1 MKVIICGAG
10 KVGTSIARH
19 LVSQNNDVTAIDQS
33 SDLINELK
41 EKVDLKT
48 VIGSASNPSVLKNA
62 GAEDA
67 DMIIAVTLHDEINMV
82 ACQMAHTFFK
92 IPRKIARLRSEDFL
106 NPIWRDLY
114 NADNMPIDLIISPEL
129 EVAKSI
135 ERQLKAPG
143 AYDVVPFI
151 NDEIEL
157 LSLPIKENC
166 PLIDTSL
173 ISIHELFQENT
184 NKDKDLR
191 ASILGMNKDKDLRA
205 SILGINRGDNL
216 FIPKKTDVLMN
227 GDLVFILSD
236 KGHVKRT
243 MSAFGL
249 NEKPIKKI
257 LIIGGGNIGFNLAKD
272 IELFHN
278 DISVCLIESNNE
290 RAKYI
295 ADQLNN
301 TLVLNGDGLDQNI
314 LDEANIKDADMILA
328 LTNDD
333 ETNIIISAVA
343 RKNNCESLILVNN
356 SEYNKLKDVLGINQ
370 VIDPRKITVSKILKH
385 VHRGR
390 IESVYSIGNNQ
401 AELIHAQVLKSS
413 KLINKSIKDSNLPIG
428 MRIGLIKKQNQ
439 IIIPNKDTIMEEN
452 DQILFFCMTED
463 LKNAEELFK
472 IREAY

>member
-19 LVSQNNDVTAIDQS
+19 LVSQKNDVTVIDQS
-33 SDLINELK
+33 SNLINDLK

-48 VIGSASNPSVLKNA
+48 INGSASNPSILKKA
-62 GAEDA
+62 GAEET
-67 DMIIAVTLHDEINMV
+67 DMIIAVTLQDEINMV

-114 NADNMPIDLIISPEL
+114 NAENMPIDLIISPEL
-129 EVAKSI
+129 EVARSI

-143 AYDVVPFI
+143 AYDVVPFL

-166 PLIDTSL
+166 PLIDTNL
-173 ISIHELFQENT
+173 ISIHELFQENS
-184 NKDKDLR
+184 NKDR
-191 ASILGMNKDKDLRA
+191 DLRA
-205 SILGINRGDNL
+205 SILGINRGDSL
-216 FIPKKTDVLMN
+216 FIPKKSDFIMN
-227 GDLVFILSD
+227 GDLVFVISD
-236 KGHVKRT
+236 KDHVRRT
-243 MSAFGL
+243 MNAFGL

-257 LIIGGGNIGFNLAKD
+257 IIIGGGNIGFNLAKD
-272 IELFHN
+272 IETYHT
-278 DISVCLIESNNE
+278 DISVCIIENNNE
-290 RAKYI
+290 RAKFI

-301 TLVLNGDGLDQNI
+301 TLILNGDGLDQSL
-314 LDEANIKDADMILA
+314 LDEANIKDADMMLA

-343 RKNNCESLILVNN
+343 RKNSCESLILVNN
-356 SEYNKLKDVLGINQ
+356 SEYNKLKDVLGISQ
-370 VIDPRKITVSKILKH
+370 VVDPRKITVSKILKH

-401 AELIHAQVLKSS
+401 AEIIHAQVLKSS
-413 KLINKSIKDSNLPIG
+413 KLLNKQIKDCNLPTG
-428 MRIGLIKKQNQ
+428 MRIGLMKKQEQ
-439 IIIPNKDTIMEEN
+439 ILTVNKDTVIEEN
-452 DQILFFCMTED
+452 DEILFLCMTDD
-463 LKNAEELFK
+463 LKIAEDLFK

>member
-10 KVGTSIARH
+10 KVGTSIAKH
-19 LVSQNNDVTAIDQS
+19 LVSQKNDVTVIDQS
-33 SDLINELK
+33 LDLISEIR
-41 EKVDLKT
+41 EKVDLNT
-48 VIGSASNPSVLKNA
+48 IIGSASNPSILKKA
-62 GAEDA
+62 GADET

-135 ERQLKAPG
+135 ERQIKAPG
-143 AYDVVPFI
+143 AYDVVPFL

-157 LSLPIKENC
+157 LSLPIKESC
-166 PLIDTSL
+166 PLIDTNL
-173 ISIHELFQENT
+173 ISIHELFQEN
-184 NKDKDLR
+184 
-191 ASILGMNKDKDLRA
+191 SNKDKDLRA
-205 SILGINRGDNL
+205 SILGINRGENL
-216 FIPKKTDVLMN
+216 FIPKKQDTLKN
-227 GDLVFILSD
+227 GDLIFLLTD
-236 KGHVKRT
+236 KNHIKRT
-243 MSAFGL
+243 MNAFGL

-257 LIIGGGNIGFNLAKD
+257 IIVGGGNIGFNLAKD
-272 IELFHN
+272 LEINNSE
-278 DISVCLIESNNE
+278 ISVCIIENSND

-301 TLVLNGDGLDQNI
+301 TLVLNGDGLDQAI
-314 LDEANIKDADMILA
+314 LDEANIKDANMMLA

-356 SEYNKLKDVLGINQ
+356 SEYDKLKDVLGISK

-385 VHRGR
+385 VHKGR

-413 KLINKSIKDSNLPIG
+413 KLLNKNIKDSNLPDG
-428 MRIGLIKKQNQ
+428 MRIGLMKKENQ
-439 IIIPNKDTIMEEN
+439 IIIPDKNTVIEEN
-452 DQILFFCMTED
+452 DEVLFLCMTDD

>member
-10 KVGTSIARH
+10 KVGTSIAKH
-19 LVSQNNDVTAIDQS
+19 LVSQKNDVTVIDQS
-33 SDLINELK
+33 SDLINDIK

-48 VIGSASNPSVLKNA
+48 INGSASNPSVLKKA
-62 GAEDA
+62 GAEET

-143 AYDVVPFI
+143 AYDVVPFV

-157 LSLPIKENC
+157 ITLPINENC
-166 PLIDTSL
+166 PLIDTNL
-173 ISIHELFQENT
+173 LNIHELFQENI
-184 NKDKDLR
+184 NKEKDLR
-191 ASILGMNKDKDLRA
+191 ASI
-205 SILGINRGDNL
+205 IGINRGENL
-216 FIPKKTDVLMN
+216 FIPKKQDTLQI
-227 GDLVFILSD
+227 GDLIYILVD
-236 KGHVKRT
+236 KNHVKRT
-243 MSAFGL
+243 MNAFGL
-249 NEKPIKKI
+249 NEKPIVKI
-257 LIIGGGNIGFNLAKD
+257 IIIGGGNIGFNLAKD
-272 IELFHN
+272 IEINHT
-278 DISVCLIESNNE
+278 DISVCIIENDKE
-290 RAKYI
+290 RAKII

-301 TLVLNGDGLDQNI
+301 TLVLNGDGLDQGI
-314 LDEANIKDADMILA
+314 LDEARIKESDMMLA

-343 RKNNCESLILVNN
+343 RKNHCESLILVNN
-356 SEYNKLKDVLGINQ
+356 SEYNKLKDVLGISK

-385 VHRGR
+385 IHRGR

-401 AELIHAQVLKSS
+401 AEIIHAQVLKSS
-413 KLINKSIKDSNLPIG
+413 NLLNKSLEEAEIPQG
-428 MRIGLIKKQNQ
+428 MRVGLIKKKDK
-439 IIIPNKDTIMEEN
+439 IVIPDKSTIVEEG
-452 DQILFFCMTED
+452 DSVLFLCLTNVLKKAED
-463 LKNAEELFK
+463 LFK
-472 IREAY
+472 IRNEF

>member
-1 MKVIICGAG
+1 MKVIVCGAG
-10 KVGTSIARH
+10 KVGTSIAKH
-19 LVSQNNDVTAIDQS
+19 LVSQNNDVTVIDQS
-33 SDLINELK
+33 LDLINEIK

-48 VIGSASNPSVLKNA
+48 INGSASNPSILKKA
-62 GAEDA
+62 GADET
-67 DMIIAVTLHDEINMV
+67 DMIIAVTLQDEINMV

-143 AYDVVPFI
+143 AYDVVPFL

-157 LSLPIKENC
+157 LSLPVNESC
-166 PLIDTSL
+166 PLIDTNL
-173 ISIHELFQENT
+173 ISIHELFQENA
-184 NKDKDLR
+184 NKE
-191 ASILGMNKDKDLRA
+191 KDLRA
-205 SILGINRGDNL
+205 SILGINRGENL
-216 FIPKKTDVLMN
+216 FIPKKQDKLKN
-227 GDLVFILSD
+227 GDLIYILSD
-236 KGHVKRT
+236 KNHIKRT
-243 MSAFGL
+243 MNAFGF

-257 LIIGGGNIGFNLAKD
+257 IIVGGGNIGFNLAKD
-272 IELFHN
+272 LENNNSDITTSIIEN
-278 DISVCLIESNNE
+278 NNE
-290 RAKYI
+290 RARFI

-314 LDEANIKDADMILA
+314 LDEANIKDADMMLA

-343 RKNNCESLILVNN
+343 RKNNCEPLILVNN
-356 SEYNKLKDVLGINQ
+356 SEYNKLKNVLGISK

-385 VHRGR
+385 VHKGR

-401 AELIHAQVLKSS
+401 AEIIHAQVLKSS
-413 KLINKSIKDSNLPIG
+413 KLLNKSIKDSNLPEG
-428 MRIGLIKKQNQ
+428 MRIGLIKKPNQ
-439 IIIPNKDTIMEEN
+439 IIIPDKNTIIEEN
-452 DQILFFCMTED
+452 DEVLFLCMTND
-463 LKNAEELFK
+463 LKSAEDLFK

>member
-10 KVGTSIARH
+10 KVGSNIAKH
-19 LVSQNNDVTAIDQS
+19 LVSQKNDVTVIDQS
-33 SDLINELK
+33 FELINDLR
-41 EKVDLKT
+41 EKLDLKT
-48 VIGSASNPSVLKNA
+48 IIGSASNPSVLKKA
-62 GAEDA
+62 GADEA
-67 DMIIAVTLHDEINMV
+67 DMIIAVTLQDEINMV

-143 AYDVVPFI
+143 AYDVVPFL

-157 LSLPIKENC
+157 LSLPITESC

-173 ISIHELFQENT
+173 KSIHELFQENV
-184 NKDKDLR
+184 NKE
-191 ASILGMNKDKDLRA
+191 KDLRA
-205 SILGINRGDNL
+205 SILGITRGDSL
-216 FIPKKTDVLMN
+216 FIPKKQDLLQS
-227 GDLVFILSD
+227 GDLIYILTD
-236 KGHVKRT
+236 KDHVKRA
-243 MSAFGL
+243 MNAFGL

-257 LIIGGGNIGFNLAKD
+257 IIIGGGNIGFNLAKD
-272 IELFHN
+272 LELSHSE
-278 DISVCLIESNNE
+278 ISVCIIENNVN

-301 TLVLNGDGLDQNI
+301 TLILNGDGLDQNI
-314 LDEANIKDADMILA
+314 LDEANIKDSDMMLA

-356 SEYNKLKDVLGINQ
+356 SEYNRLKDVLGISK
-370 VIDPRKITVSKILKH
+370 VVDPRKITVSKILKH
-385 VHRGR
+385 IHKGR
-390 IESVYSIGNNQ
+390 IESVYSVGNNQ
-401 AELIHAQVLKSS
+401 AELIHAQVLKTS
-413 KLINKSIKDSNLPIG
+413 KLLNKNIKDADLPAG
-428 MRIGLIKKQNQ
+428 MKIGLIKKSDN
-439 IIIPNKDTIMEEN
+439 IIIPDKNTLIEEN
-452 DQILFFCMTED
+452 DEVLFLCMTD
-463 LKNAEELFK
+463 DIKQSEELFK

>member
-1 MKVIICGAG
+1 M
-10 KVGTSIARH
+10 GTSIARH

-173 ISIHELFQENT
+173 ISIHELFQE
-184 NKDKDLR
+184 
-191 ASILGMNKDKDLRA
+191 
-205 SILGINRGDNL
+205 
-216 FIPKKTDVLMN
+216 
-227 GDLVFILSD
+227 
-236 KGHVKRT
+236 
-243 MSAFGL
+243 
-249 NEKPIKKI
+249 
-257 LIIGGGNIGFNLAKD
+257 
-272 IELFHN
+272 
-278 DISVCLIESNNE
+278 
-290 RAKYI
+290 KY
-295 ADQLNN
+295 
-301 TLVLNGDGLDQNI
+301 
-314 LDEANIKDADMILA
+314 E
-328 LTNDD
+328 
-333 ETNIIISAVA
+333 
-343 RKNNCESLILVNN
+343 
-356 SEYNKLKDVLGINQ
+356 
-370 VIDPRKITVSKILKH
+370 
-385 VHRGR
+385 
-390 IESVYSIGNNQ
+390 
-401 AELIHAQVLKSS
+401 
-413 KLINKSIKDSNLPIG
+413 
-428 MRIGLIKKQNQ
+428 
-439 IIIPNKDTIMEEN
+439 
-452 DQILFFCMTED
+452 
-463 LKNAEELFK
+463 
-472 IREAY
+472 

>member
-10 KVGTSIARH
+10 KVGTSIAKH
-19 LVSQNNDVTAIDQS
+19 LVSQKNDVTVIDQS
-33 SDLINELK
+33 LELINDIK

-48 VIGSASNPSVLKNA
+48 INGSASNPSILKKA
-62 GAEDA
+62 GAEET

-143 AYDVVPFI
+143 AYDVVPFL

-157 LSLPIKENC
+157 LSLPINENC
-166 PLIDTSL
+166 PLIDTNL
-173 ISIHELFQENT
+173 KSIHELFQENS
-184 NKDKDLR
+184 NKDR
-191 ASILGMNKDKDLRA
+191 DLRA

-216 FIPKKTDVLMN
+216 FIPKKSDSLLN
-227 GDLVFILSD
+227 GDLVYILSD
-236 KGHVKRT
+236 KNHVKRT

-257 LIIGGGNIGFNLAKD
+257 IIVGGGNIGFNLAKD
-272 IELFHN
+272 IEIHHS
-278 DISVCLIESNNE
+278 DISVCIIENNNE

-295 ADQLNN
+295 ADQLGN

-314 LDEANIKDADMILA
+314 LDEANIRDTDMMLA

-333 ETNIIISAVA
+333 ETNIIISAVGK
-343 RKNNCESLILVNN
+343 KNNCESLILVNN
-356 SEYNKLKDVLGINQ
+356 SEYNKLKDVLGISK

-401 AELIHAQVLKSS
+401 AELIHAQTLKSS
-413 KLINKSIKDSNLPIG
+413 KLLNKSIKESNLPSG
-428 MRIGLIKKQNQ
+428 MRIGLMKKKDQ
-439 IIIPNKDTIMEEN
+439 IIIPNKETIIEEN
-452 DQILFFCMTED
+452 DEILFFCMTED
-463 LKNAEELFK
+463 LKNAEDLFK

>member
-1 MKVIICGAG
+1 MKVIVCGAG
-10 KVGTSIARH
+10 KVGTSIAKH
-19 LVSQNNDVTAIDQS
+19 LVSQNNDVTVIDQS
-33 SDLINELK
+33 LDLINEIR

-48 VIGSASNPSVLKNA
+48 INGSASNPSILKMA
-62 GAEDA
+62 GADET
-67 DMIIAVTLHDEINMV
+67 DMIIAVTLQDEINMV

-143 AYDVVPFI
+143 AYDVVPFL

-157 LSLPIKENC
+157 LSLPVNESC
-166 PLIDTSL
+166 PLIDTNL
-173 ISIHELFQENT
+173 ISIHELFQENV
-184 NKDKDLR
+184 NKE
-191 ASILGMNKDKDLRA
+191 KDLRA
-205 SILGINRGDNL
+205 SILGINRGENL
-216 FIPKKTDVLMN
+216 FIPKKQDKLKN
-227 GDLVFILSD
+227 GDLIYILSD
-236 KGHVKRT
+236 KNHIKRT
-243 MSAFGL
+243 MNAFGF

-257 LIIGGGNIGFNLAKD
+257 IIVGGGNIGFNLAKD
-272 IELFHN
+272 LENNNSDITTSIIEN
-278 DISVCLIESNNE
+278 NNE
-290 RAKYI
+290 RARFI

-314 LDEANIKDADMILA
+314 LDEANIKDADMMLA

-343 RKNNCESLILVNN
+343 RKNNCEPLILVNN
-356 SEYNKLKDVLGINQ
+356 SEYNKLKNVLGISK

-385 VHRGR
+385 VHKGR

-401 AELIHAQVLKSS
+401 AEIIHAQVLKSS
-413 KLINKSIKDSNLPIG
+413 KLLNKSIKDSNLTEG
-428 MRIGLIKKQNQ
+428 MRIGLIKKPNQ
-439 IIIPNKDTIMEEN
+439 IIIPDKNTIIEES
-452 DQILFFCMTED
+452 DEVLFLCMTND
-463 LKNAEELFK
+463 LKSAEDLFK